1 MGSLFM
7 ANFFI
12 SVLLKAVLPK
22 AGRFAEGAR
31 RPSAY
36 STSAAIRIAPARG
49 EAAMIKQVFE
59 RYLSLLMYPVLALG
73 SNKVSVTASNKRLY
87 IRQSPLYLHRARVRH
102 PHGRICRVA
111 LQSDRHRTRRKR
123 TTPLDM
129 HLSAFTLS
137 INSVHNGVV
146 LTSRYLMH
154 SQPQSAL
161 ALPG

>member
-1 MGSLFM
+1 M
-7 ANFFI
+7 ANLFI
-12 SVLLKAVLPK
+12 GVLPKAVLLK

-59 RYLSLLMYPVLALG
+59 RYLSLPMYPVLALG

-102 PHGRICRVA
+102 PHGRICPRG
-111 LQSDRHRTRRKR
+111 
-123 TTPLDM
+123 
-129 HLSAFTLS
+129 
-137 INSVHNGVV
+137 I
-146 LTSRYLMH
+146 
-154 SQPQSAL
+154 
-161 ALPG
+161 